1 MGSRILT
8 NKKISGQQA
17 SECYTVSRF
26 CSDTVMVVVGKKTY
40 KLPTEVIL
48 QMLNE
53 FVFSVEEKRVHSY
66 LINPEKI

>member
-1 MGSRILT
+1 MTSKGAT
-8 NKKISGQQA
+8 NKKILGQQA
-17 SECYTVSRF
+17 SGCYIVSRF
-26 CSDTVMVVVGKKTY
+26 NDTVMVVVGKKTY
-40 KLPTEVIL
+40 KLPPEVIL

>member
-1 MGSRILT
+1 MVSKGAT
-8 NKKISGQQA
+8 NKKILGQQA

-26 CSDTVMVVVGKKTY
+26 SSDTVMVVVGKKTY